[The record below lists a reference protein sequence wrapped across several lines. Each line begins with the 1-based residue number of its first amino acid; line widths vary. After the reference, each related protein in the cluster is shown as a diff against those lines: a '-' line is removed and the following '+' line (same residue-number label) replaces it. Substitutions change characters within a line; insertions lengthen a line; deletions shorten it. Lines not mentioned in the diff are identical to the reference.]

1 MDTKILNLINGER
14 EEVELLSEMDNRVC
28 AVDYFNCLAD
38 CIDEFDDKAW
48 NKKEGYKTP
57 KFPSLTEG
65 LEGWDS
71 GLYIFA
77 GLANHGKTAA
87 MINILEDMVTCEEN
101 KLFGVYYSLDDNK
114 NKVIPRIVAMRE
126 SLPISLIAKPGRYQK
141 MVDEHHPDAVHI
153 AQLLDKR
160 REGIENLK
168 AQSNKMMV
176 LDSQDI
182 KSDKDLKQSI
192 YQIYNYIKSMDEEAN
207 IVVAVDGLKDINFTE
222 MNLSENEKVDQ
233 ASRFLKDISVELDI
247 IVMST
252 MHLRKLNGN
261 RRPTTEDLKDSN
273 RLEYESDVIFLVY
286 NDVSRNKDA
295 AKIYSRVN
303 DDSPKQPILELDWA
317 KNKIS
322 SYKGRTFCYF
332 SPEYSKSIECV
343 EDDARRFNALVYQ
356 I

>member
-1 MDTKILNLINGER
+1 MDTKILSLINGER

-182 KSDKDLKQSI
+182 KSDKDLRQSI

>member
-182 KSDKDLKQSI
+182 KSDKDLRHSI